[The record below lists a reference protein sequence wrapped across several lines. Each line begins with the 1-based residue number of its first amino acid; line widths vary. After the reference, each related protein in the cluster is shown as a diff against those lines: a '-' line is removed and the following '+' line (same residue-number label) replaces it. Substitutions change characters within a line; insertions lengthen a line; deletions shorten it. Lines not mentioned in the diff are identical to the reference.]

1 MKKENALQV
10 FNFQNQKVRVVE
22 TDGQTWW
29 VAKDVC
35 NALGLDN
42 GREAIRRL
50 DEDEVSST
58 DVIDSLGR
66 HQTMTTVNEPG
77 LYSLTL
83 GSRKPQAK
91 AFKRWVTHEVLPSLR
106 KNGFYV
112 NGQEKGDKGK
122 KALLSTLVSLV
133 SKLEKRITLLENSLR
148 GKTENPEIPPR
159 YLVEIPASPFTKIAY
174 YPISKSFDTP
184 SIQFVVDNLNRVD
197 CGEKKKIWE
206 ALQKVAVENG
216 WKIGSQSSFYRVC
229 CALTSVFEQE
239 TGVRICG

>member
-10 FNFQNQKVRVVE
+10 FKFQNQKVRVVE

-35 NALGLDN
+35 NALGLEN
-42 GREAIRRL
+42 GRDAIRRL
-50 DEDEVSST
+50 DEDEVGST

-122 KALLSTLVSLV
+122 KALLNTLVSLV
-133 SKLEKRITLLENSLR
+133 SKLEERITLLENSLYNSR
-148 GKTENPEIPPR
+148 LTTNETASP
-159 YLVEIPASPFTKIAY
+159 YLVGLPCTKIAY
-174 YPISKSFDTP
+174 YPISKSFDQP
-184 SIQFVVDNLNRVD
+184 SIQFVVDNLSRAD
-197 CGEKKKIWE
+197 CGEKKKIWD
-206 ALQKVAVENG
+206 ALQKVAVEND
-216 WKIGSQSSFYRVC
+216 WEIGSQSSFYRIC
-229 CALTSVFEQE
+229 RALASVLEQE
-239 TGVRICG
+239 TGVKICG

>member
-22 TDGQTWW
+22 TDEQTWW

-35 NALGLDN
+35 NALGLEN
-42 GREAIRRL
+42 VGEALSRL
-50 DEDEVSST
+50 DDDDKNTIILNDGVGNPKKS
-58 DVIDSLGR
+58 II
-66 HQTMTTVNEPG
+66 NEPG

-122 KALLSTLVSLV
+122 KALLNTLVSLV
-133 SKLEKRITLLENSLR
+133 SKLEERITLLENSLYNSR
-148 GKTENPEIPPR
+148 LTTNETASP
-159 YLVEIPASPFTKIAY
+159 YLVGLPCTKIAY
-174 YPISKSFDTP
+174 YPISKSFDQP
-184 SIQFVVDNLNRVD
+184 SIQFVVDNLSRAD
-197 CGEKKKIWE
+197 CGEKKKIWD
-206 ALQKVAVENG
+206 ALQKVAVEND
-216 WKIGSQSSFYRVC
+216 WEIGSQSSFYRIC
-229 CALTSVFEQE
+229 RALASVLEQE
-239 TGVRICG
+239 TGVKICG